1 MELLF
6 LTIFFVKP
14 KIFCFKV
21 RKPLEGWERKPS
33 VSKKTKINELKTM
46 KSIYRYFVFI
56 LLSVQ
61 MNLSSQN
68 IKNKDNYNYQVR
80 EEKGDLNN
88 DGKID
93 KITVKMDT
101 INETIPLRLQI
112 FLSQPNGKLT
122 LAVSSTKIIEPQY
135 PVENQGKFN
144 GYQIPDFFI
153 EKGIL
158 TMWSEI
164 KGGNITYDFKYHNG
178 NFELIKVNKL
188 TNNATKGYTDENTIY
203 TETKFNLITGLRTET
218 DEILGSGKILNKR
231 KKTVLIRPLPKIQDF
246 KFSDKKLY

>member
-1 MELLF
+1 
-6 LTIFFVKP
+6 
-14 KIFCFKV
+14 
-21 RKPLEGWERKPS
+21 
-33 VSKKTKINELKTM
+33 M
-46 KSIYRYFVFI
+46 KNTYLYFVFI
-56 LLSVQ
+56 LISAQ
-61 MNLSSQN
+61 MNLFAQN

-88 DGKID
+88 DGKMD

-101 INETIPLRLQI
+101 LNETRPLILQI

-135 PVENQGKFN
+135 PIENQGKFN
-144 GYQIPDFFI
+144 GYQIPTFFI

-178 NFELIKVNKL
+178 NFELINVKKL
-188 TNNATKGYTDENTIY
+188 TNNATKGYIDENTIF

-218 DEILGSGKILNKR
+218 DEILGSKKTLNKR
-231 KKTVLIRPLPKIQDF
+231 KKIVLIRPLPKIQDF